1 LSLKETKTGNELQ
14 EVEKLKC
21 FCKLAFSAESDI
33 SGEIR
38 VEGRTES
45 VAYVSGVSKNA
56 LAYYSMS

>member
-38 VEGRTES
+38 VEDRIES
-45 VAYVSGVSKNA
+45 FG
-56 LAYYSMS
+56 